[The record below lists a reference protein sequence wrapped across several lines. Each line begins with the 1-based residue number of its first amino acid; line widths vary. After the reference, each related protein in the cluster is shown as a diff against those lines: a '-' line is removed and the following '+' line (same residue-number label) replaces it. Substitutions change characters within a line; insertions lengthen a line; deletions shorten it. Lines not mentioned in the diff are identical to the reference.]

1 MNHLTDTAAHLYD
14 YATADDL
21 GPATEAQIAY
31 IAADDQQRA
40 DDMALGEKVQDNAAG
55 VFWIDADGTPVH
67 ESSESRARAVY
78 IA

>member
-1 MNHLTDTAAHLYD
+1 MNATTDRLYD

-40 DDMALGEKVQDNAAG
+40 DNMALGEKVQDNAAG
-55 VFWIDADGTPVH
+55 VFWIDAHGNPVH
-67 ESSESRARAVY
+67 QSSQYRDRAVY